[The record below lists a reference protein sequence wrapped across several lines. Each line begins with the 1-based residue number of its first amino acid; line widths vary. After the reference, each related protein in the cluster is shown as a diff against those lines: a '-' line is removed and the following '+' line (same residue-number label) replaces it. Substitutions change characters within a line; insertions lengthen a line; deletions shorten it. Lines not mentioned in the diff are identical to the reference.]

1 MAYTAYSKEAARE
14 KAAKMRK
21 MGYQSTIFKM
31 KGAGKWG
38 ITAKR
43 K

>member
-1 MAYTAYSKEAARE
+1 MAYNAYSKEAARE

-21 MGYQSTIFKM
+21 MGYNSTIYKC
-31 KGAGKWG
+31 KGVGKWG

>member
-1 MAYTAYSKEAARE
+1 MVYMTHTKTAAKK
-14 KAAKMRK
+14 KAEKMRK
-21 MGYQSTIFKM
+21 MGYNSTVYKL
-31 KGAGKWG
+31 KGGKWG

>member
-31 KGAGKWG
+31 KGGKWG